1 MSKVLVVDDDAHIRE
16 LVGIFLEREGLHVF
30 EAANGREALTK
41 LEKVRADL
49 MILDVM
55 MPEMDGWE
63 LCRRLRQSGD
73 LPLLILTAK
82 GETND
87 KVKGFQLGSD
97 DYLVKPFEPA
107 EMVARVKAL
116 MNRYR
121 IATSQMVRVGDLA
134 MNRKTHELRVGQQ
147 SLTVPPK
154 EFELLFELASHAGR
168 TLSRSA
174 LIEGIWG
181 YDFEGNERTLDVH
194 INRLRE
200 RFPKERHSFR
210 ICTIRGLGYRLE
222 EQT

>member
-49 MILDVM
+49 VILDVM

-97 DYLVKPFEPA
+97 DCLVKPF
-107 EMVARVKAL
+107 
-116 MNRYR
+116 
-121 IATSQMVRVGDLA
+121 GDC
-134 MNRKTHELRVGQQ
+134 GQ
-147 SLTVPPK
+147 
-154 EFELLFELASHAGR
+154 
-168 TLSRSA
+168 RSA
-174 LIEGIWG
+174 
-181 YDFEGNERTLDVH
+181 
-194 INRLRE
+194 
-200 RFPKERHSFR
+200 PA
-210 ICTIRGLGYRLE
+210 
-222 EQT
+222 